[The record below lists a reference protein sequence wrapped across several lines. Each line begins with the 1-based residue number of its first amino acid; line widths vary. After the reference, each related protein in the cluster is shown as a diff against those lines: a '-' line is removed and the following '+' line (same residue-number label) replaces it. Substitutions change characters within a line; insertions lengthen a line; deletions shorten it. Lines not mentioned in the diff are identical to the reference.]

1 MWFKG
6 AVEIQGVTGMSD
18 QFEVRFDGAV
28 IRGEAMGFGMPV
40 VFLHAGVADR
50 RMWQSQMQTLAA
62 EGYHVIS
69 YDRRGFG
76 ETTTPDEP
84 FSHVADLEAVLDQ
97 LSVHAA
103 VFVGCSRGG
112 GLAID
117 FAIENPGR
125 TVGLVLVGTS
135 LTGHQGDTE
144 LPDEIAE
151 IEDAL
156 TYAEERGNLE
166 LVNRIEAHLWLD
178 GPLSESGRV
187 EGPARDLFLDM
198 NAIALNH
205 PKLTKEERPE
215 PAVEALA
222 GITAPVLLIVGS
234 LDYPDI
240 IELHDE
246 LSEEHRERVRGDPR
260 RHRAP
265 PEPRT
270 AGPFRSA
277 APRVPRGR
285 DRRSRR

>member
-1 MWFKG
+1 M
-6 AVEIQGVTGMSD
+6 
-18 QFEVRFDGAV
+18 
-28 IRGEAMGFGMPV
+28 
-40 VFLHAGVADR
+40 
-50 RMWQSQMQTLAA
+50 
-62 EGYHVIS
+62 
-69 YDRRGFG
+69 
-76 ETTTPDEP
+76 
-84 FSHVADLEAVLDQ
+84 
-97 LSVHAA
+97 
-103 VFVGCSRGG
+103 
-112 GLAID
+112 
-117 FAIENPGR
+117 
-125 TVGLVLVGTS
+125 LVGTS

-234 LDYPDI
+234 TSTIPT
-240 IELHDE
+240 
-246 LSEEHRERVRGDPR
+246 SSSSTTSCPK
-260 RHRAP
+260 AS
-265 PEPRT
+265 RT
-270 AGPFRSA
+270 H
-277 APRVPRGR
+277 
-285 DRRSRR
+285 SR